1 MIYSAKINLW
11 GTTIGA
17 VSLEEGQKTATFEYE
32 PSFILSGIQVSPLM
46 MPLKKGVFA
55 FPNLSYE
62 SFHGLPGLLSDS
74 LPDKF
79 GNELINLWL
88 TKQGRLPNSLNAVE
102 RLCYTG
108 NRGMGAL
115 EYVPAIT
122 SEEDE
127 ESKIQVSEL
136 TELASIIL
144 SNRKNLNVV
153 FDECNKKNLSNSLHK
168 IISLGTSAGGAR
180 AKAVIAWNPKTNEV
194 RSGQIKAQN
203 GFEYWLIKFSGVNGN
218 KDKEDDDLADFGMLE
233 YAYYLMA
240 KDSGINMM
248 PCRLLDDGKNRHFM
262 TKRFDRTDEGKKIHS
277 QTLAALCHFDF
288 NVAGSAS
295 YEQAFSVLNALNC
308 GHQDKK
314 ELFRRMIFNVLAF
327 NCDDHVKNISFLMDK
342 SGIWKLSPAYD
353 VTFAYNP
360 VGAWTSSHQMTINGK
375 RSGFIKEDFENC
387 KKIAGLKNK
396 EADAIFEQVK
406 TSVKKWKDF
415 ANNAGVSEER
425 ADVINELLSS

>member
-295 YEQAFSVLNALNC
+295 YEQAFSVLNALNV

-360 VGAWTSSHQMTINGK
+360 AGAWTSSHQMTINGK

-425 ADVINELLSS
+425 ADAINELLSS